1 VSAGDGDGD
10 GDALPPFMF
19 TFLMIVTGEFGHHE
33 ILHEVHRGVSV
44 ILTDH
49 SNNER
54 GFREEF
60 RKNFTQLLAKYNEN
74 VEIIFS
80 EIDRDPLEYI

>member
-1 VSAGDGDGD
+1 MIAVGAGSGSKVVNNTNAD
-10 GDALPPFMF
+10 L
-19 TFLMIVTGEFGHHE
+19 IVTGEFGHHE

-54 GFREEF
+54 GFREVF